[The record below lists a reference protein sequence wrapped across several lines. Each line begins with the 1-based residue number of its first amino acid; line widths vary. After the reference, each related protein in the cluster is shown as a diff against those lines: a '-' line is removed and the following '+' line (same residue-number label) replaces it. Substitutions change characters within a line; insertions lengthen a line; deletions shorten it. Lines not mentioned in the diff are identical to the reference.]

1 MKVTA
6 HRKFLKAYDKL
17 NIEQQRAIDEALGRF
32 GDNRHDPALHDH
44 TLKGRMKGLRA
55 FSAGFDLRVIYREEG
70 GFITVIL
77 LDAGTHN
84 QVY

>member
-1 MKVTA
+1 MNIIA
-6 HRKFLKAYDKL
+6 HRKFVKAYGKL
-17 NIEQQRAIDEALGRF
+17 HFEQQLAIDEALKRF

-44 TLKGRMKGLRA
+44 ALKGKMKGLRA

>member
-6 HRKFLKAYDKL
+6 HRKFLKAYGKL
-17 NIEQQRAIDEALGRF
+17 NIEQRRAIDEALERF
-32 GDNRHDPALHDH
+32 GENRQDPALQDH
-44 TLKGRMKGLRA
+44 VLKGKMKGLRA

-70 GFITVIL
+70 GLITVIL